1 MKKKPTVLKVGQLD
15 EKQKQLN
22 MQILG
27 FIMDIKTRKDAQLAI
42 AEKRQAVPVAALP
55 MIF

>member
-15 EKQKQLN
+15 EKQKQLYR
-22 MQILG
+22 QISG
-27 FIMDIKTRKDAQLAI
+27 FIVDIKKRKDAQLAV
-42 AEKRQAVPVAALP
+42 AEKRQSVPVAALP